1 MDLAPRYRYWSQG
14 QNILKNRLQKYMM
27 EMLGMVQLCEKL
39 DPGVIC
45 KQVAGLT
52 NLFDKCVDKK

>member
-1 MDLAPRYRYWSQG
+1 
-14 QNILKNRLQKYMM
+14 MM

-39 DPGVIC
+39 DPGGIC

-52 NLFDKCVDKK
+52 NHFDRCVVRKEAKL

>member
-1 MDLAPRYRYWSQG
+1 
-14 QNILKNRLQKYMM
+14 MM
-27 EMLGMVQLCEKL
+27 EMLGMVQICEKL

-52 NLFDKCVDKK
+52 NLFDKCVDRKRPNCKFGFGVT